1 MASVISASYEG
12 RQHLLP
18 CEAGESVA
26 ALRATLAEAVGV
38 PPRELSLRAGAPSGA
53 VLADGKALLEYG
65 AGVDA
70 VFATRVTTLGA
81 VAAGAAA
88 LLSSN
93 SARLFFF
100 VGMPL
105 VAWFGLRR
113 RGLPLAAVFSGLRLP
128 FAE

>member
-1 MASVISASYEG
+1 MAASVISASFEG

-18 CEAGESVA
+18 AEAGESVA

-53 VLADGKALLEYG
+53 VLADGKALVEDG
-65 AGVDA
+65 AVDA

-93 SARLFFF
+93 SARLAFF

-105 VAWFGLRR
+105 VVWFGLRR
-113 RGLPLAAVFSGLRLP
+113 RGLPLAAIFSGLRLP

>member
-53 VLADGKALLEYG
+53 VLADGKALVEYG
-65 AGVDA
+65 AVDA

-88 LLSSN
+88 LLASN
-93 SARLFFF
+93 AARLVFFAA
-100 VGMPL
+100 MPL
-105 VAWFGLRR
+105 VVWFGLRR
-113 RGLPLAAVFSGLRLP
+113 RGLPLAAVLSGLRLP